1 MHNDK
6 AISTTPVQ
14 VEEIV
19 FAHENVLKCLSK
31 VLCIFDYISSLSL
44 SLLSLAY
51 SFWKWVSCSI
61 PTISFFTVELYIE
74 WILQILSIMQNEN
87 CARFLFFSVRILNT
101 TLPLPDLRLIPTL
114 SSKEKQTYTFDMLEK
129 ILSKMQ
135 LTFK

>member
-6 AISTTPVQ
+6 AISTTPVSSWRNCICSRECAQ
-14 VEEIV
+14 VSLES
-19 FAHENVLKCLSK
+19 LM
-31 VLCIFDYISSLSL
+31 YIWLYFLSL
-44 SLLSLAY
+44 SLTLAY

-87 CARFLFFSVRILNT
+87 CARFPFFSVRILNT